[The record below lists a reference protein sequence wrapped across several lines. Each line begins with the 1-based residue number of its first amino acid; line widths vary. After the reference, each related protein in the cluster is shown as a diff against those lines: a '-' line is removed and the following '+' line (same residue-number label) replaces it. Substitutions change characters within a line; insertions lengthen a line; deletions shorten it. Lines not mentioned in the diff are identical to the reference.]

1 MINHLFYV
9 KLIVLKNL
17 IIISSSCE
25 LIVLLVDVVSKFV
38 SRESMAVFN
47 DYNTVINVELVW
59 LDVGTIYEGTSNILL
74 NTIAKHIRQEYTSWW
89 VNASQSVEQL

>member
-1 MINHLFYV
+1 MLFSDNHHSQFFLLKLMINHLFYV

-47 DYNTVINVELVW
+47 DYNTVINVELV
-59 LDVGTIYEGTSNILL
+59 
-74 NTIAKHIRQEYTSWW
+74 
-89 VNASQSVEQL
+89 